1 MSQPTSASN
10 ERAVLEASLHELVTW
25 AANVGAK
32 DIPAPIFQ
40 RAAEV
45 LFDDLSAMI
54 GAWAEPEFRRL
65 YPLLFKSTG
74 PASASI
80 FCDPGTKADVYTAAL
95 VNAVSANWLEL
106 DEGFR
111 LTPCHAGLYVL
122 PALLAQ
128 AETDGTTT
136 QEMLTTLVVS
146 YEVIT
151 RIARAFP
158 QQPSVMQS
166 HGRFAAVGAAIATAR
181 HKGLQPSQMADAI
194 NSASTLI
201 TPAPRNHLAE
211 GALVRN
217 VWAGLGAQSGLRAAE
232 WVEAGITGTPASLYD
247 VYVTVLRGGFKPE
260 ELTKGLGTSW
270 AVEHGYTKIYACC
283 QHLHAAV
290 QAALEHR
297 PDLMERGLEK
307 IEGIKVYTHELALPL
322 DNSSPTNTLSAKF
335 SMSHALAS
343 VLVTGTGGAEAF
355 NTSTLSNPQIH
366 QLRERISMAPWPAPI
381 PASPNDRPARL
392 HIQLD
397 DGSEVVAEC
406 LSARGGSDQPL
417 TRIERHEKVQ
427 QLTHSGYPELAALAA
442 EVIGGNESYTARPWR
457 EVVAL
462 MQPKQAKQPKQ
473 A

>member
-1 MSQPTSASN
+1 MSQPTSTSN
-10 ERAVLEASLHELVTW
+10 DRALLESSLHELVMW
-25 AANVGAK
+25 ASNIGAK

-40 RAAEV
+40 RAAEI

-54 GAWAEPEFRRL
+54 GAWDEPEFKRL
-65 YPLLFKSTG
+65 YPLLLKSAG
-74 PASASI
+74 QASASI
-80 FCDPGTKADVYTAAL
+80 FCNPGTKADIYTTAL

-106 DEGFR
+106 DEGYR

-128 AETDGTTT
+128 AETDGTST
-136 QEMLTTLVVS
+136 QEMLTTLIVS

-151 RIARAFP
+151 RIARTFP

-166 HGRFAAVGAAIATAR
+166 HGRFAAIGAAIATAR
-181 HKGLQPSQMADAI
+181 HRGFTPAQMADAI
-194 NSASTLI
+194 SSASTLI

-217 VWAGLGAQSGLRAAE
+217 VWAGLGAQSGLRACD
-232 WVEAGITGTPASLYD
+232 WVDAGITGTPASLYD

-260 ELTKGLGTSW
+260 ELTKDLGTSW

-283 QHLHAAV
+283 QHLHSAV
-290 QAALEHR
+290 EAVLESR
-297 PDLMERGLEK
+297 SDLIQRGLEK

-322 DNSSPTNTLSAKF
+322 DNSTPTNTLSAKF

-343 VLVTGTGGAEAF
+343 VLITGTGGAEAF
-355 NTSTLSNPQIH
+355 NTSTLSHPQINK
-366 QLRERISMAPWPAPI
+366 LREKISMTAWPGPI

-392 HIQLD
+392 HIQLN
-397 DGSEVVAEC
+397 DGSEVVTEC

-417 TRIERHEKVQ
+417 TRIERQEKVR
-427 QLTHSGYPELAALAA
+427 QLTHSGYPELAALAV
-442 EVIGGNESYTARPWR
+442 EVIKGNESYTMRPWY
-457 EVVAL
+457 ELVAL
-462 MQPKQAKQPKQ
+462 MQPKQSRQPEK